1 MARSVRTGRN
11 LKTLNIILKYA
22 YQVWVYK
29 RILST
34 ENHPINITK
43 FGIPQVIAGE
53 SPVKFDWMI
62 VVIHYPFYITFQ
74 KYKDKIKQLSVQVAA
89 VASLEVFSLR
99 DASGN
104 NLLFQWILRWCFT
117 RKRDCGKK

>member
-11 LKTLNIILKYA
+11 LKALNIILKYA
-22 YQVWVYK
+22 YQAWVYK

-53 SPVKFDWMI
+53 RPVKFDWMI

-74 KYKDKIKQLSVQVAA
+74 KYKDKMKQLSVQVAA
-89 VASLEVFSLR
+89 VASVEVFSLR

-104 NLLFQWILRWCFT
+104 NLLFQWILR
-117 RKRDCGKK
+117 